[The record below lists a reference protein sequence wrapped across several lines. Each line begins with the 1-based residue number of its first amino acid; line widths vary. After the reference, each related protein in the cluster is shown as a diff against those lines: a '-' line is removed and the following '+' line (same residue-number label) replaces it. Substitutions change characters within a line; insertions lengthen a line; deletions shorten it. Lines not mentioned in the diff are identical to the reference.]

1 MSVIRPGRACA
12 ALIAAVIF
20 CAVVQ
25 PALAGW
31 QSDYKEALEAYEE
44 ESPRKAAKLLRAALA
59 RKDEE
64 KASAIKASGMFF
76 DPYLPHFYLGLVLF
90 QLEDYE
96 GAVRELKISDSMGV
110 IKKKKFESLY
120 AQLRQT
126 RRLAEK
132 AAATKKEQEATRV
145 ASKSEPA
152 PAGTLTPSVA
162 KPPVGTPKP
171 TPAKAG
177 SAQGEASKGSA
188 ASKSGP
194 VTARPEPLK
203 TTTGKPATAGPD
215 PARQQAVNGAAGEI
229 AKAGKLKV
237 DGGSYL
243 DDSEKNRLD
252 ALVAEIRGAETAR
265 EARSSQSD
273 LKTTVDSLTGKVAER
288 KRVEAERAR
297 EEKARQERLAA
308 NQALREAMGRVAP
321 TLREAESFAATNGG
335 RLQAGE
341 RRDLDSRI
349 AAVKNAAS
357 PAAVDST
364 ARALRQDLER
374 LRRSVSD
381 RVARGEDAARQRY
394 SEGARAY
401 FEGRYDE
408 ALSALDEAS
417 ATVADDADLH
427 AFIGCALYKKFLLDR
442 SRDLSL
448 KTRAEKAFRDALAIK
463 SDYRLDTRHFP
474 PKVVAFFREVAASS

>member
-12 ALIAAVIF
+12 GLIAAVIF

-25 PALAGW
+25 PAFAGW

-44 ESPRKAAKLLRAALA
+44 EAPREAARLLRAALA
-59 RKDEE
+59 KKNEE

-90 QLEDYE
+90 QLENYE
-96 GAVRELKISDSMGV
+96 GAVRELEISDSMGV

-126 RRLAEK
+126 LRLAEK
-132 AAATKKEQEATRV
+132 AAATKKQQEATRV
-145 ASKSEPA
+145 ASKSES
-152 PAGTLTPSVA
+152 AGTGTPSVA

-171 TPAKAG
+171 TPTKAG
-177 SAQGEASKGSA
+177 SAQGE

-215 PARQQAVNGAAGEI
+215 PALQQTVNGAAGEI

-288 KRVEAERAR
+288 KRVETERAR

-357 PAAVDST
+357 PAAVDSA
-364 ARALRQDLER
+364 ARALRQDLGR

-442 SRDLSL
+442 SQDPSL

-474 PKVVAFFREVAASS
+474 PKVIAFFREVASSS